1 MNLRV
6 GALKIK
12 NELKKYAKIST
23 RAAFSKKNKQ
33 KKKQR
38 EFSTIK
44 DQRTVF
50 RVAHNLVENKHK
62 MGIFKPFYKVSYL

>member
-1 MNLRV
+1 MQKLAHV
-6 GALKIK
+6 PHFQ
-12 NELKKYAKIST
+12 KKT
-23 RAAFSKKNKQ
+23 N